1 MPLKTSQSGF
11 TLAEILV
18 AISIIAVMAAI
29 SLPFYRS
36 ISMNLSLNS
45 AARDLTSDLR
55 QAQQLAV
62 TEQINYILQLDQAD
76 NKYLIKNKQTDAVIK
91 QKNIASPITIL
102 AISGL
107 ASSSAEF
114 NATGASLSTG
124 EIILT
129 NPNLRQVIIEI
140 KPSGYVKLSN

>member
-1 MPLKTSQSGF
+1 
-11 TLAEILV
+11 
-18 AISIIAVMAAI
+18 MAAI